1 MPMAPVTRSMTE
13 KRREDMCQTIDQGL
27 RNARKVHGMRY
38 KQQIVISLYEYL
50 CENKDHLYDLF
61 ASTSYAKQFAVLV
74 DIKVDQLKMEAND
87 DAFSE
92 QMETYRERLR
102 AFIEWGYTLQ

>member
-13 KRREDMCQTIDQGL
+13 KRREDMCQIIDQGL
-27 RNARKVHGMRY
+27 RNARKVNGMRY
-38 KQQIVISLYEYL
+38 KQQIVFSLYEYL

-61 ASTSYAKQFAVLV
+61 SSTSFTKKFAVLV

-102 AFIEWGYTLQ
+102 AFIEWGYAI

>member
-27 RNARKVHGMRY
+27 RNARKVKGMRY

-61 ASTSYAKQFAVLV
+61 SSTSFTKQFAVLV
-74 DIKVDQLKMEAND
+74 DIKVDQMKREAND

-92 QMETYRERLR
+92 KMETYHERLR
-102 AFIEWGYTLQ
+102 AFIEWGYTLH

>member
-1 MPMAPVTRSMTE
+1 
-13 KRREDMCQTIDQGL
+13 
-27 RNARKVHGMRY
+27 
-38 KQQIVISLYEYL
+38 
-50 CENKDHLYDLF
+50 
-61 ASTSYAKQFAVLV
+61 VLV
-74 DIKVDQLKMEAND
+74 DIKVDQLKIEAND

>member
-1 MPMAPVTRSMTE
+1 MAPVTRSMTE
-13 KRREDMCQTIDQGL
+13 KRREDMCQIIDQGL
-27 RNARKVHGMRY
+27 RNTRKVKGMRY

-61 ASTSYAKQFAVLV
+61 SFASFTKKFAVLV

-87 DAFSE
+87 DAFYE

-102 AFIEWGYTLQ
+102 AFIEWGYAV